1 MNQPS
6 RSVRF
11 TIFLNRAMMALVVL
25 LVFTFPTLLRWYNT
39 VRILIQGENFALIAA
54 FYSCV
59 PVVLYALWNL
69 DRLLGNIARGIVFEQ
84 ENVRLIRRDCVC
96 CAIAGLICLPAA
108 FLYAPLIFITV
119 IMGFLC
125 PVVNVVCQV
134 IRAAIEIREEN
145 DLTI

>member
-11 TIFLNRAMMALVVL
+11 TIFLNRAMLALVVL

-39 VRILIQGENFALIAA
+39 VRILIQGENFALTAA
-54 FYSCV
+54 FYACV

-69 DRLLGNIARGIVFEQ
+69 DRLLVNISAGQVFVMD
-84 ENVRLIRRDCVC
+84 NVRLIRRVCVC
-96 CAIAGLICLPAA
+96 CAIVGLICLPAA
-108 FLYAPLIFITV
+108 FFYAPLIFMV
-119 IMGFLC
+119 AIMSFLC

>member
-1 MNQPS
+1 MNQPF

-11 TIFLNRAMMALVVL
+11 TIFLNRAMMALIVL
-25 LVFTFPTLLRWYNT
+25 LIFTFPTLLRWYNT
-39 VRILIQGENFALIAA
+39 VRILIEGENIALIAA
-54 FYSCV
+54 FYACV

-69 DRLLGNIARGIVFEQ
+69 DRLLGSISRGQVFVWD
-84 ENVRLIRRDCVC
+84 NVYLIRRVCVS
-96 CAIAGLICLPAA
+96 CAVVGLICLPAA
-108 FLYAPLIFITV
+108 FAYAPLIFVTV

-134 IRAAIEIREEN
+134 IRAAIELREEN